1 MGALRGTA
9 WKQNPLPLAFEND
22 CAPRGHALGMK
33 VQNATTR
40 AVEATVSAY
49 PAIHAVLAGSEP
61 AYSERIPHG
70 GVLPGLGAFKVNM
83 YMTDPSHPPV
93 SPLWRP

>member
-1 MGALRGTA
+1 
-9 WKQNPLPLAFEND
+9 
-22 CAPRGHALGMK
+22 MK

-40 AVEATVSAY
+40 AVEATVSAD

-83 YMTDPSHPPV
+83 YMTDPSP
-93 SPLWRP
+93 SPSVTALAAMIRQAYGPHRSP